1 VRDLFPNAWVVA
13 RREYE
18 VRVRNR
24 TFAILTVLLMLVG
37 LGLALAPVL
46 FRVLGGDEPTRIGV
60 VVKAADPPA
69 NVVAFLDQ
77 TLNGTAG
84 SDATGA
90 SRYAIE
96 AASNA
101 AAARQDVRN
110 GTLDGALTIDRNAAG
125 DLTFDYFADARETD
139 RSVLAVQA
147 AVSSLA
153 VSDRLAARGITDLPR
168 VFAPAAFTVDP
179 LHPDRQNRSVED
191 LTSSYVLGIVL
202 VVVIF
207 MAIIMYGNWVAV
219 GVAEEKSS
227 RVMELLITAA
237 TPRQLLFGKVL
248 GNGAAGLTQYL
259 SIVVAALIGL
269 LAQGPLSEALLHEPA
284 GSSDFAGLTAP
295 VLVTFGLFF
304 VSGFILYCTL
314 YAGLGAMVSR
324 QEDVQQIVM
333 PMTFVG
339 MIGYFA
345 SFAAA
350 PQPDATWV
358 KIVSL
363 IPFFSPYMMPMRV
376 ANGSVGLPEFILAFA
391 LMVVFIWLAVVVAA
405 RIYAAGV
412 LLYGQRPG
420 FRKVLAAT
428 FGSSARAR

>member
-1 VRDLFPNAWVVA
+1 MRDLFPNAWVVA

-24 TFAILTVLLMLVG
+24 TFAILTVLLMVVG

-46 FRVLGGDEPTRIGV
+46 FRVLGGDEPTRIAV
-60 VVKAADPPA
+60 VVDASDPPA
-69 NVVAFLDQ
+69 NAAAFLDQ
-77 TLNGTAG
+77 ALNGTAG

-90 SRYAIE
+90 SRYSIE
-96 AASNA
+96 PATDAAS
-101 AAARQDVRN
+101 ARQEVRA
-110 GTLDGALTIDRNAAG
+110 GTLDGALTIDRTAAG
-125 DLTFDYFADARETD
+125 DLTFDYFADARATD
-139 RSVLAVQA
+139 RSVLAIQS
-147 AVSSLA
+147 AVGSLA
-153 VSDRLAARGITDLPR
+153 VSDRLAARGITDLSR
-168 VFAPAAFTVDP
+168 VFAPAAFAVEP
-179 LHPDRQNRSVED
+179 LHPDQQNRSVED
-191 LTSSYVLGIVL
+191 LTSGYLLGIVI

-237 TPRQLLFGKVL
+237 TPRQLLLGKVL

-259 SIVVAALIGL
+259 SIVVAALAGL
-269 LAQGPLSEALLHEPA
+269 LIQGPLSEALVHEPA
-284 GSSDFAGLTAP
+284 GSSGFTGITVP

-376 ANGSVGLPEFILAFA
+376 ANGSVGLPELALA
-391 LMVVFIWLAVVVAA
+391 AGLMLVFLWLAIVVAA

-420 FRKVLAAT
+420 FRKVLSAT
-428 FGSSARAR
+428 FGTSVRAR

>member
-1 VRDLFPNAWVVA
+1 MRDLFPNAWVVA

-18 VRVRNR
+18 VRVKNR
-24 TFAILTVLLMLVG
+24 TFAILTAILMLVG
-37 LGLALAPVL
+37 LALALAPTL

-60 VVKAADPPA
+60 VVAATDPPA
-69 NVVAFLDQ
+69 NAIGFLDQ
-77 TLNGTAG
+77 SLNGSAG
-84 SDATGA
+84 TGA
-90 SRYAIE
+90 TTGSRYALE
-96 AASNA
+96 PATDTAT
-101 AAARQDVRN
+101 AREEVTD
-110 GTLDGALTIDRNAAG
+110 GTLDGALTIDRNGSG
-125 DLTFDYFADARETD
+125 DLTFDYFADAFSTD
-139 RSVLAVQA
+139 RSVLAIQS

-153 VSDRLAARGITDLPR
+153 VSDRLAARGVTDLPQ
-168 VFAPAAFTVDP
+168 VFAPASFALDP
-179 LHPDRQNRSVED
+179 LHPDRQDRSPAD
-191 LTSSYVLGIVL
+191 LTSGYLLGTVL
-202 VVVIF
+202 VIVIF

-237 TPRQLLFGKVL
+237 TPRQLLLGKVL

-259 SIVVAALIGL
+259 SIVVAALIGI
-269 LAQGPLSEALLHEPA
+269 LAQGPLSEALLKEPA
-284 GSSDFAGLTAP
+284 GASGFTGLTAP
-295 VLVTFGLFF
+295 VLITFGLFF

-333 PMTFVG
+333 PMTLVG
-339 MIGYFA
+339 MVGYFA
-345 SFAAA
+345 ALAATA
-350 PQPDATWV
+350 SPEATWV
-358 KIVSL
+358 KLISL
-363 IPFFSPYMMPMRV
+363 VPFFSPYLMPLRV
-376 ANGSVGLPEFILAFA
+376 VDGSVGIPEMALALA
-391 LMVVFIWLAVVVAA
+391 LMLLFIWLAIIVAA

>member
-1 VRDLFPNAWVVA
+1 MRDLFPNAWVVA
-13 RREYE
+13 RREYG

-24 TFAILTVLLMLVG
+24 TFAILTVALMLVG
-37 LGLALAPVL
+37 LALALAPLL

-60 VVKAADPPA
+60 VMQATDPPA
-69 NVVAFLDQ
+69 NAIAFLDQ
-77 TLNGTAG
+77 SLNGSAG
-84 SDATGA
+84 AGATGGG
-90 SRYAIE
+90 YALE
-96 AASNA
+96 SVADAAS
-101 AAARQDVRN
+101 ARQQVTD
-110 GTLDGALTIDRNAAG
+110 GTLDGSLTIDRNASG
-125 DLTFDYFADARETD
+125 ELTFNYFADAFSTN
-139 RSVLAVQA
+139 RSVLAIQS

-153 VSDRLAARGITDLPR
+153 VSDRLAARGVTDLPQ
-168 VFAPAAFTVDP
+168 VFAPATFALEP
-179 LHPDRQNRSVED
+179 LHPDRQDRSPED
-191 LTSSYVLGIVL
+191 LGSGYLLGVVL

-259 SIVVAALIGL
+259 SIVVAAIVGF
-269 LAQGPLSEALLHEPA
+269 LAQGPLSEALLHEPP
-284 GSSDFAGLTAP
+284 GSSGFTGLTAP
-295 VLVTFGLFF
+295 VLITFGLFF
-304 VSGFILYCTL
+304 VTGFILYCTL

-333 PMTFVG
+333 PMTVVG
-339 MIGYFA
+339 MIGYFSA
-345 SFAAA
+345 FAAA
-350 PQPDATWV
+350 ASPDAVWV
-358 KIVSL
+358 KVLSL
-363 IPFFSPYMMPMRV
+363 IPFFSPYLMPLRAV
-376 ANGSVGLPEFILAFA
+376 NGNVTLPELALALA
-391 LMVVFIWLAVVVAA
+391 LMLVFIWLAIVVAA

-428 FGSSARAR
+428 FGSSARAQ